1 MSAKEDVSKMQ
12 NVKKLNIKNM
22 KKLKRIIYGR
32 TVVVVLLLLVQ
43 FFILLDMFIWLQKYT
58 FLFFGGFSLISA
70 FVLVYILNE
79 KTDPSFQ
86 ISWLIPVLLIPVF
99 GSLFYLFVQFQFGT
113 KMIHKRLCQNI
124 QETAIYTK
132 QDETVFQRLKE
143 EDEELSR
150 LVCYMNRY
158 AGYPIHQNTKVK
170 FFPLGEDKFE
180 EMKIQLKKAKKF
192 IFMEYFIIEHGVM
205 FDSIMEILEEK
216 AKEGVEVRFLY
227 DGMCTLALM
236 PYYYPKEVEQ
246 KGIQCK
252 MFSPIKPLLSTHQ
265 NNRDHR
271 KILVIDGEIAFT
283 GGVNLADEYINQKK
297 RFGHWKD
304 TAIMLTG
311 EAVNNFTIM
320 FLQMWNLDTRK
331 KEDYEK
337 YQIPCQKKVQAELG
351 FVLPYGD
358 SPLDNENVGEQVYL
372 DILQHAKHYVHI
384 MTPYLILDN
393 RMINALKYAAKSGL
407 EVMIIM
413 PHIPDKKYAYLLAR
427 SYYEELLEAGVE
439 IFEYT
444 PGFVHA
450 KEFISDDEKAVV
462 GTINLDFRSL
472 YLHFECAA
480 FLYRNSVISDIE
492 ADYQKTLKKCQ
503 RITLEDCKQYGFLKR
518 YTGRVLRIVAPLM

>member
-1 MSAKEDVSKMQ
+1 MEKMR
-12 NVKKLNIKNM
+12 NVKR
-22 KKLKRIIYGR
+22 LKRIIYGR
-32 TVVVVLLLLVQ
+32 TMIVITLLLVQ
-43 FFILLDMFIWLQKYT
+43 IIILLGVFVWLRKYT
-58 FLFFGGFSLISA
+58 VLFYGGFSFISVVVMIA
-70 FVLVYILNE
+70 ILNE

-86 ISWLIPVLLIPVF
+86 ISWLIPVLVIPIF

-113 KMIHKRLCQNI
+113 KMIHYKLCQKI
-124 QETAIYTK
+124 RETAVYTK
-132 QDETVFQRLKE
+132 QREEVFERLKKE
-143 EDEELSR
+143 NEELSH
-150 LVCYMNRY
+150 LVFYMNRY
-158 AGYPIHQNTKVK
+158 AGYPIQQNTKVK

-192 IFMEYFIIEHGVM
+192 IFLEYFIIEHGIM
-205 FDSIMEILEEK
+205 LDSILDILEEK

-236 PYYYPKEVEQ
+236 PYSYPKEVEK

-271 KILVIDGEIAFT
+271 KILVIDGKVAFT

-320 FLQMWNLDTRK
+320 FLQMWNLDTQK
-331 KEDYEK
+331 KEEYEK
-337 YQIPCQKKVQAELG
+337 YLFPYQKKVETELG

-358 SPLDNENVGEQVYL
+358 SPLDKENVGEQVYL
-372 DILQHAKHYVHI
+372 DLLQHAKHYVHI

-393 RMINALKYAAKSGL
+393 RMLNALKYAAKSGI
-407 EVMIIM
+407 EVVIIM

-427 SYYEELLEAGVE
+427 SYYQELLEAGVN

-450 KEFISDDEKAVV
+450 KEFISDGEKAVV

-480 FLYRNSVISDIE
+480 FLYQNPVIE
-492 ADYQKTLKKCQ
+492 KMEEDYQYTLQSCQ
-503 RITLEDCKQYGFLKR
+503 RITIEDCKRYGILKK
-518 YTGRVLRIVAPLM
+518 YTGQVLRIVAPLM

>member
-1 MSAKEDVSKMQ
+1 MQ
-12 NVKKLNIKNM
+12 NVKKLNVR
-22 KKLKRIIYGR
+22 KLKRIIYGR
-32 TVVVVLLLLVQ
+32 TMVVVLLLLIQ
-43 FFILLDMFIWLQKYT
+43 FLILLDVFVWLQKYT
-58 FLFFGGFSLISA
+58 FLFYGGFSLISA
-70 FVLVYILNE
+70 IVLIYILNE

-86 ISWLIPVLLIPVF
+86 ISWLIPVLLIPIF

-113 KMIHKRLCQNI
+113 KMINGKLCQNI
-124 QETAIYTK
+124 RETADYMK
-132 QDETVFQRLKE
+132 QDKEVYNRLKE
-143 EDEELSR
+143 EDQELPR
-150 LVCYMNRY
+150 LIHYMNQY

-180 EMKIQLKKAKKF
+180 EMKVQLRKAKKF

-205 FDSIMEILEEK
+205 FDTIMDILEEK
-216 AKEGVEVRFLY
+216 AKEGVEVRFMY

-236 PYYYPKEVEQ
+236 PYHYPKEVEQ

-252 MFSPIKPLLSTHQ
+252 MFSPVKPLLSTHQ

-271 KILVIDGEIAFT
+271 KILIVDGEVAFT

-320 FLQMWNLDTRK
+320 FLQMWNLDTHI

-337 YQIPCQKKVQAELG
+337 YLISYSKKAEKELG

-358 SPLDNENVGEQVYL
+358 SPLDKENVGEQVYL
-372 DILQHAKHYVHI
+372 DILQHAKQNVHI

-393 RMINALKYAAKSGL
+393 RMVNALKYAAKSGV
-407 EVMIIM
+407 EVIIIM

-450 KEFISDDEKAVV
+450 KEFISDGEKAVV
-462 GTINLDFRSL
+462 GKINLDFRSL

-480 FLYRNSVISDIE
+480 FMYKNPVIQDIE
-492 ADYQKTLKKCQ
+492 EDYQNTLKKCQ
-503 RITLEDCKQYGFLKR
+503 KITLEDCKKYGFLKR
-518 YTGRVLRIVAPLM
+518 YIGRILRIVAPLM

>member
-1 MSAKEDVSKMQ
+1 M
-12 NVKKLNIKNM
+12 KNM

-32 TVVVVLLLLVQ
+32 TMIVMVLLLLQ
-43 FFILLDMFIWLQKYT
+43 LWMLLNTFVWLQQYT
-58 FLFFGGFSLISA
+58 LIFYGGFSLLSVM
-70 FVLVYILNE
+70 VLIYILNQR
-79 KTDPSFQ
+79 TDPSFQ
-86 ISWLIPVLLIPVF
+86 ISWLILVLLIPIF
-99 GSLFYLFVQFQFGT
+99 GSLFYLFVHMQIGT
-113 KMIHKRLCQNI
+113 KVMHARLSQNI
-124 QETAIYTK
+124 HDTAAFMK
-132 QDETVFQRLKE
+132 QDETVYHRLEE
-143 EDEELSR
+143 EDKELPR
-150 LVCYMNRY
+150 LIHYMNHY
-158 AGYPIHQNTKVK
+158 AGFPIRQNTKVK
-170 FFPLGEDKFE
+170 FFPLGDNKFE
-180 EMKIQLKKAKKF
+180 EMKVQLKKAKKF

-236 PYYYPKEVEQ
+236 PYHYPKEVEK

-252 MFSPIKPLLSTHQ
+252 MFSPVKPLLSTHQ

-271 KILVIDGEIAFT
+271 KILVIDGKVAFT
-283 GGVNLADEYINQKK
+283 GGVNLADEYINQRK

-320 FLQMWNLDTRK
+320 FLQMWNLDTK
-331 KEDYEK
+331 TKEEYEK
-337 YQIPCQKKVQAELG
+337 YLTPCSKKAEKELG

-358 SPLDNENVGEQVYL
+358 NPLDKENVGEQVYL
-372 DILQHAKHYVHI
+372 DILQYAKHYVHI

-393 RMINALKYAAKSGL
+393 RMINALKYAAKSGV
-407 EVMIIM
+407 EVVLIM
-413 PHIPDKKYAYLLAR
+413 PHIPDKKYAYWLAR

-439 IFEYT
+439 IYEYT

-450 KEFISDDEKAVV
+450 KEFISDGEKAVV

-480 FLYRNSVISDIE
+480 FLYRNPVIQDIE
-492 ADYQKTLKKCQ
+492 ADYQNTLKKCQ
-503 RITLEDCKQYGFLKR
+503 KITLEDCKKYGIVKQYI
-518 YTGRVLRIVAPLM
+518 GRILRIVAPLM

>member
-1 MSAKEDVSKMQ
+1 MK
-12 NVKKLNIKNM
+12 NV

-32 TVVVVLLLLVQ
+32 TIVVMTLLIIQ
-43 FFILLDMFIWLQKYT
+43 FLILLEVFVWLQKYT
-58 FLFFGGFSLISA
+58 FLFYGGFSLISIM
-70 FVLVYILNE
+70 VLIYILNE

-86 ISWLIPVLLIPVF
+86 ISWLIPVLMIPIF
-99 GSLFYLFVQFQFGT
+99 GALFYLFVQFQFGT

-124 QETAIYTK
+124 RETAVYTK
-132 QDETVFQRLKE
+132 QKEEIYCRLKE
-143 EDEELSR
+143 ENEELSH
-150 LVCYMNRY
+150 LIHYMNHY
-158 AGYPIHQNTKVK
+158 AGYPIQQNTKVT

-180 EMKIQLKKAKKF
+180 EMKVQLKKAKKF

-205 FDSIMEILEEK
+205 FDTIMDILEEK

-236 PYYYPKEVEQ
+236 PYYYPKEVEK

-252 MFSPIKPLLSTHQ
+252 MFSPVKPLLSTHQ

-271 KILVIDGEIAFT
+271 KILIIDGEIAFT

-304 TAIMLTG
+304 TAIMLRG

-320 FLQMWNLDTRK
+320 FLQMWNLDTQK
-331 KEDYEK
+331 KEKYEI
-337 YQIPCQKKVQAELG
+337 YLTPYKKTVEKELG
-351 FVLPYGD
+351 YVLPYGD

-372 DILQHAKHYVHI
+372 DILQHAKHNVHI

-393 RMINALKYAAKSGL
+393 RMTNALKYTAKSGV
-407 EVMIIM
+407 EVVIIM

-439 IFEYT
+439 IYEYT

-450 KEFISDDEKAVV
+450 KEFISDGEKAVV

-480 FLYRNSVISDIE
+480 FLYKNPVIRDIE
-492 ADYQKTLKKCQ
+492 ADYQKTLKQCQ
-503 RITLEDCKQYGFLKR
+503 KITLEDCRRYGFVKR
-518 YTGRVLRIVAPLM
+518 YIGRILRIVAPLM

>member
-1 MSAKEDVSKMQ
+1 MQ
-12 NVKKLNIKNM
+12 NVKE
-22 KKLKRIIYGR
+22 LKRIIYGR
-32 TVVVVLLLLVQ
+32 TIVVMALLVVQ
-43 FFILLDMFIWLQKYT
+43 FLILLEMFVMLQKYT
-58 FLFFGGFSLISA
+58 VIIYGGFTLLSA

-86 ISWLIPVLLIPVF
+86 ISWIIPVLLIPVF
-99 GSLFYLFVQFQFGT
+99 GSLFYLFVQLQIGT
-113 KMIHKRLCQNI
+113 KMIDSRMRLNVR
-124 QETAIYTK
+124 ETAEYTK
-132 QDETVFQRLKE
+132 QDKEIYERLKKE
-143 EDEELSR
+143 NEDLSHM
-150 LVCYMNRY
+150 VTYMNNY
-158 AGYPIHQNTKVK
+158 AGYPIHQNTEVT

-180 EMKIQLKKAKKF
+180 EMKIQLKKAEKF
-192 IFMEYFIIEHGVM
+192 IFLEYFIIEHGIM
-205 FDSIMEILEEK
+205 FDSIMDILEEK
-216 AKEGVEVRFLY
+216 VKEGVEVRFLY

-236 PYYYPKEVEQ
+236 PYHYPKEVAK

-271 KILVIDGEIAFT
+271 KILVIDGKVAFT
-283 GGVNLADEYINQKK
+283 GGVNLADEYINQKE

-311 EAVNNFTIM
+311 NAVNNFTIM

-331 KEDYEK
+331 KEEYEK
-337 YQIPCQKKVQAELG
+337 YLVPCSTVPKKELG

-358 SPLDNENVGEQVYL
+358 SPLDKENVGEQVYL

-393 RMINALKYAAKSGL
+393 RMTSSLKYAAKSGV
-407 EVMIIM
+407 EIIIIM

-427 SYYEELLEAGVE
+427 SYYEELLEAGVQ
-439 IFEYT
+439 IYEYT

-450 KEFISDDEKAVV
+450 KEFICDGEKATV

-480 FLYRNSVISDIE
+480 FLYRNPVIQTIE
-492 ADYQKTLKKCQ
+492 EDFQATLKKCQ
-503 RITLEDCKQYGFLKR
+503 KITIENCKKYSPLKKYAGRI
-518 YTGRVLRIVAPLM
+518 LRIVAPLM

>member
-1 MSAKEDVSKMQ
+1 MQ
-12 NVKKLNIKNM
+12 NVKKL
-22 KKLKRIIYGR
+22 KRLIYGR
-32 TVVVVLLLLVQ
+32 TVIVMTLLLVQ
-43 FFILLDMFIWLQKYT
+43 ILILLEVFVWLKRYT
-58 FLFFGGFSLISA
+58 FLFYGGFSLISGI
-70 FVLVYILNE
+70 VVIHILNE

-86 ISWLIPVLLIPVF
+86 ISWLIPVLLIPIF

-113 KMIHKRLCQNI
+113 KMIHHRLCQTI
-124 QETAIYTK
+124 RETAVYTK
-132 QDETVFQRLKE
+132 QREEVFQRLKKE
-143 EDEELSR
+143 NEELSR
-150 LVCYMNRY
+150 LVFYMNRY
-158 AGYPIHQNTKVK
+158 AGYPIHQNTEAV

-180 EMKIQLKKAKKF
+180 EMKRQLKKAEKF
-192 IFMEYFIIEHGVM
+192 IFMEYFIVEHGVM

-216 AKEGVEVRFLY
+216 VKEGVEVRFLY

-236 PYYYPKEVEQ
+236 PYSYPKEVEQ

-252 MFSPIKPLLSTHQ
+252 MFSPVKPLLSTHQ

-271 KILVIDGEIAFT
+271 KILVIDGKVAFT

-304 TAIMLTG
+304 TAVMLTG

-331 KEDYEK
+331 KEDYQNYLVPYQEK
-337 YQIPCQKKVQAELG
+337 VRTELG

-358 SPLDNENVGEQVYL
+358 SPLDKENVGEQVYL
-372 DILQHAKHYVHI
+372 DLLQHAKQYVHI

-393 RMINALKYAAKSGL
+393 RMLNALKYAAKSGV
-407 EVMIIM
+407 EVVIIM

-450 KEFISDDEKAVV
+450 KEFISDGDKAVV

-480 FLYRNSVISDIE
+480 FFYRNPVITQIE
-492 ADYQKTLKKCQ
+492 EDYQNTLRQCQ
-503 RITLEDCKQYGFLKR
+503 RITLEDCQRYGVLKK
-518 YTGRVLRIVAPLM
+518 YAGRVLRIVAPLM